1 MFMGERSCR
10 LFAAMSLAWF
20 SESLLC
26 FFSNYEKLIFPST
39 IGRTRRI
46 DEGSGAGWIQ
56 NAPHCKG
63 WVPMNKRVMT
73 WMLAMAGAAW
83 SPQTFAQE
91 TDVSV
96 TIPGVVEATAD
107 SQSYLNGLYLK
118 QWIRTEASRFSGRII
133 ELSSLESGSRGV
145 AGHRV
150 TLIREGQLFA
160 ETLSDEQ
167 GNYHFTGVPSGLYT
181 LAAVSGK
188 SVGVIALNVLEGE
201 AGAHLGSQVD
211 LPVSQEVPGSARRL
225 LAGQFRPNMS
235 TGFSYASQDPI
246 APQRDFASS
255 FSVIRDAEGRVEGN
269 VRSATNPSSRDYSD
283 TQVLIT
289 RDGQEVFQ
297 TRASASGSFRLEGMQ
312 PGVYGIVAA
321 GSHGIYS
328 SSFVVSDDQQSIS
341 QTLEGERFVAK
352 ISSGCPAL
360 NCELGCHNDYTVV
373 ETLIEDCTSLACQ
386 DPCGCPMPMG
396 GFGGGY
402 AGGGGGGG
410 GGGFGGGGLGA
421 IAIAGGIIAIIATD
435 ETDPPVSQ

>member
-1 MFMGERSCR
+1 M
-10 LFAAMSLAWF
+10 
-20 SESLLC
+20 
-26 FFSNYEKLIFPST
+26 
-39 IGRTRRI
+39 RRMY
-46 DEGSGAGWIQ
+46 EGSGAGWIQ
-56 NAPHCKG
+56 TAPHNKG
-63 WVPMNKRVMT
+63 PVPMNKRVMT
-73 WMLAMAGAAW
+73 WMLAVAGAAW
-83 SPQTFAQE
+83 SPQTFAQA

-96 TIPGVVEATAD
+96 TLPGVSAESAD
-107 SQSYLNGLYLK
+107 AQVHLNGLYLK

-133 ELSSLESGSRGV
+133 ELSQVEAGSRGV

-150 TLIREGQLFA
+150 TLVREGQLFA

-167 GNYHFTGVPSGLYT
+167 GNYHFTGVPAGLYT

-188 SVGVIALNVLEGE
+188 SIGVISLNVLEGE
-201 AGAHLGSQVD
+201 AGSHLGSQVD
-211 LPVSQEVPGSARRL
+211 LPVSQEVPGAARRL
-225 LAGQFRPNMS
+225 LASQFRPNTW
-235 TGFSYASQDPI
+235 TGDAYAPQDPI

-255 FSVIRDAEGRVEGN
+255 FSVIRDAQGRVEGN
-269 VRSATNPSSRDYSD
+269 VRSSTNPSSRDYSD
-283 TQVLIT
+283 TQILIT

-297 TRASASGSFRLEGMQ
+297 TRATSSGSFSLEGMQ

-328 SSFVVSDDQQSIS
+328 SSFVVSEEQQSIS
-341 QTLEGERFVAK
+341 QTLAGERFVAQT
-352 ISSGCPAL
+352 STGCPSL
-360 NCELGCHNDYTVV
+360 NCELGCHSDYTVV

-410 GGGFGGGGLGA
+410 VGGGGLGGGGLGA

>member
-1 MFMGERSCR
+1 
-10 LFAAMSLAWF
+10 
-20 SESLLC
+20 
-26 FFSNYEKLIFPST
+26 
-39 IGRTRRI
+39 
-46 DEGSGAGWIQ
+46 
-56 NAPHCKG
+56 
-63 WVPMNKRVMT
+63 MNKRVMT

-91 TDVSV
+91 TNVSV
-96 TIPGVVEATAD
+96 TIPGVAAESAD
-107 SQSYLNGLYLK
+107 AESYLNGLYLK

-133 ELSSLESGSRGV
+133 ELSPLETSSRGV

-167 GNYHFTGVPSGLYT
+167 GNYHFTGVPAGLYT

-188 SVGVIALNVLEGE
+188 SVGVIGLNVLEGE
-201 AGAHLGSQVD
+201 AGSHLGSQVD

-225 LAGQFRPNMS
+225 LAGQFRPITL
-235 TGFSYASQDPI
+235 TGFSGSSLDPI

-255 FSVIRDAEGRVEGN
+255 FSVIRDAQGRVEGN
-269 VRSATNPSSRDYSD
+269 VRSATSPSSRDYSD
-283 TQVLIT
+283 TLILIT

-297 TRASASGSFRLEGMQ
+297 TRASTLGSFSLEGMQ
-312 PGVYGIVAA
+312 AGVYGIVAA
-321 GSHGIYS
+321 GSHGVYS
-328 SSFVVSDDQQSIS
+328 SSFVVSDYQQSVS
-341 QTLEGERFVAK
+341 QTLEGERFVAQT
-352 ISSGCPAL
+352 STGCPAL
-360 NCELGCHNDYTVV
+360 NCELGCQSDYTVV
-373 ETLIEDCTSLACQ
+373 ETLIEDCTALACQ

-410 GGGFGGGGLGA
+410 GGGGVGGLGGGGLGA
-421 IAIAGGIIAIIATD
+421 LAIAGGIIAIIASD

>member
-1 MFMGERSCR
+1 MDPDRST
-10 LFAAMSLAWF
+10 LQ
-20 SESLLC
+20 
-26 FFSNYEKLIFPST
+26 
-39 IGRTRRI
+39 RRI
-46 DEGSGAGWIQ
+46 
-56 NAPHCKG
+56 
-63 WVPMNKRVMT
+63 PMNKRVMT
-73 WMLAMAGAAW
+73 WMLALAGAAW

-96 TIPGVVEATAD
+96 ALPGVSAGSLDA
-107 SQSYLNGLYLK
+107 QSYLNGLYLK
-118 QWIRTEASRFSGRII
+118 QWIRTDASRFSGRII
-133 ELSSLESGSRGV
+133 ELSPSEAGSRGV

-167 GNYHFTGVPSGLYT
+167 GNYQFAGVPAGLYT
-181 LAAVSGK
+181 LAAVTGK

-201 AGAHLGSQVD
+201 AGSHLGSQVD

-225 LAGQFRPNMS
+225 LAGQFRPNMVA
-235 TGFSYASQDPI
+235 GDFYAPQDPI
-246 APQRDFASS
+246 ALQRDFASS

-269 VRSATNPSSRDYSD
+269 VRSATKPSSRDYSD
-283 TQVLIT
+283 TQILIT

-297 TRASASGSFRLEGMQ
+297 TRASASGSFSLEGME

-328 SSFVVSDDQQSIS
+328 SSFLVSDYQRPIS
-341 QTLEGERFVAK
+341 QTLAGERFV
-352 ISSGCPAL
+352 SQTSTGCPSL
-360 NCELGCHNDYTVV
+360 NCELGCHSDYTVV
-373 ETLIEDCTSLACQ
+373 ETLIEDCTALACQ

-410 GGGFGGGGLGA
+410 GGFGGGGLGAGGLGA

-435 ETDPPVSQ
+435 ETDPPISQ

>member
-1 MFMGERSCR
+1 
-10 LFAAMSLAWF
+10 
-20 SESLLC
+20 
-26 FFSNYEKLIFPST
+26 
-39 IGRTRRI
+39 
-46 DEGSGAGWIQ
+46 
-56 NAPHCKG
+56 
-63 WVPMNKRVMT
+63 MNKRVMT
-73 WMLAMAGAAW
+73 WLLALAGAAW

-96 TIPGVVEATAD
+96 ALPGISAESLDA
-107 SQSYLNGLYLK
+107 QSYLNGLYLK
-118 QWIRTEASRFSGRII
+118 QWIRTDASRFSGRII
-133 ELSSLESGSRGV
+133 ELSPVEAGSRGV

-201 AGAHLGSQVD
+201 AGSHLGSQVD

-225 LAGQFRPNMS
+225 LAGQFRPNVVS
-235 TGFSYASQDPI
+235 GVTYAPKDPI

-283 TQVLIT
+283 TQILIT

-297 TRASASGSFRLEGMQ
+297 TRASEAGSFSLEGMQ

-328 SSFVVSDDQQSIS
+328 SSFLVSDYQRSIS
-341 QTLEGERFVAK
+341 QTVEGERFVAQTNQ
-352 ISSGCPAL
+352 GCPAL
-360 NCELGCHNDYTVV
+360 NCELGCHSDYTVV
-373 ETLIEDCTSLACQ
+373 ETMVEDCTSLACQ

-410 GGGFGGGGLGA
+410 GGFGGGGLGA
-421 IAIAGGIIAIIATD
+421 LAIAGGIIAIIATD